1 MLNAVFLNATCSNV
15 RVYVVFWNK
24 FGRLNDSSPLS
35 FCFVLLC
42 NLKKTNWVKK
52 KVLLFSIRVV

>member
-15 RVYVVFWNK
+15 RVFVVFWNK

-42 NLKKTNWVKK
+42 NLKKKLGKK